1 MKISR
6 RDVIAGAMALG
17 VPRLVVAQVLSG
29 VVLIAEKST
38 MPILGKGGNK
48 THVWR
53 FQKDLP
59 IAVLRAKQGIE
70 FKGRIHN
77 HLDQDIWLHWFGV
90 RGPST
95 QMTINVLPG
104 DTDAVDFAFT
114 PPDAGTF
121 WFGPLQH
128 ASEQRDMGL
137 YGMLIVEEATPV
149 VPAFND
155 VPFIFDDWMLDDRGR
170 PQGKFGDL
178 EPAIG
183 EGRLGNWFTVNSAFK
198 SKIKVTLDKPLRL
211 RLLNA
216 ANASEMTIIFKGTSP
231 MIMALDGQPIPLKP
245 IPEDGL
251 KLHPGQRADL
261 LITEMSPEVAIAID
275 VLDDVTDV
283 AFLQVSGVNIADP
296 VADNFKLPSNPL
308 TELADLTTT
317 RRIPIE
323 IAGGAKGGLQ
333 SAKVGDATLD
343 MRGLLEKGLAWAFNG
358 IAGIGGPPLFEA
370 KKGEIIVLEFLNK
383 TSFPQPIHIH
393 GHVWKLT
400 ESDGNAVNDS
410 NWTDTA
416 VVPGLSTAKLAFVAD
431 NIGLWVLQSLIA
443 ERADAG
449 LIGAFSIIAPPELP

>member
-1 MKISR
+1 MKLSR
-6 RDVIAGAMALG
+6 RDVIAVAMALG
-17 VPRLVVAQVLSG
+17 LPRFAVAQDAGEITLT
-29 VVLIAEKST
+29 AEKST

-48 THVWR
+48 TSVWW
-53 FQKDLP
+53 FMKDQP
-59 IAVLRAKQGIE
+59 IAVLRAKQGQE
-70 FKGRIHN
+70 LKGRIVN
-77 HLDQDIWLHWFGV
+77 HLGQDIWLHWFGV
-90 RGPST
+90 RGPSE
-95 QMTINVLPG
+95 QMTLNVLPG
-104 DTDAVDFAFT
+104 DGNAVDFAFT

-137 YGMLIVEEATPV
+137 YGMLIVEETTPV

-155 VPFIFDDWMLDDRGR
+155 LPLIFDDWMLDDKGR

-178 EPAIG
+178 ELAIG
-183 EGRLGNWFTVNSAFK
+183 EGRLGNWFTVNGAFK

-216 ANASEMTIIFKGTSP
+216 ANARVMTIMFKGASP
-231 MIMALDGQPIPLKP
+231 LIIALDGQPITQKP
-245 IPEDGL
+245 MTEDGL
-251 KLHPGQRADL
+251 KLAPGQRADL
-261 LITEMSPEVAIAID
+261 LLTEMSPEVAIALD
-275 VLDDVTDV
+275 VLDDVTDI
-283 AFLQVSGVNIADP
+283 AFLQVAGVNISDQLP
-296 VADNFKLPSNPL
+296 DTFKLPANPL
-308 TELADLTTT
+308 TELGDLTTA
-317 RRIPIE
+317 RHIPIAIE
-323 IAGGAKGGLQ
+323 GGAKGGLQ

-370 KKGEIIVLEFLNK
+370 KKAETIILEFSNK

-400 ESDGNAVNDS
+400 ESDGSPVSDS

-416 VVPGLSTAKLAFVAD
+416 VVPGLSSAKLAFVAD

-443 ERADAG
+443 ERSDAG
-449 LIGAFSIIAPPELP
+449 LIAAFSVLDAT

>member
-1 MKISR
+1 MKLNR

-17 VPRLVVAQVLSG
+17 LPRFAVAQVADG
-29 VVLIAEKST
+29 VVLTAEKST
-38 MPILGKGGNK
+38 MPILGKGAAK
-48 THVWR
+48 TLVWR
-53 FQKDLP
+53 FMRDQP
-59 IAVLRAKQGIE
+59 IAVLRAKQGQE
-70 FKGRIHN
+70 FKGRIIN

-90 RGPST
+90 RGPSA
-95 QMTINVLPG
+95 QMTLNVLPG
-104 DTDAVDFAFT
+104 DANAVAFAFT

-121 WFGPLQH
+121 WLGPLQH

-137 YGMLIVEEATPV
+137 YGMLVVEEATPV
-149 VPAFND
+149 VPVFND
-155 VPFIFDDWMLDDRGR
+155 VPLIFDDWMLDDKGR

-183 EGRLGNWFTVNSAFK
+183 EGRLGNWFTVNGAFK

-216 ANASEMTIIFKGTSP
+216 ANARVMAIIFKGATP
-231 MIMALDGQPIPLKP
+231 LIMALDGQPITPKP
-245 IPEDGL
+245 ITEDGL
-251 KLHPGQRADL
+251 KLVPGQRADL
-261 LITEMSPEVAIAID
+261 LLTEMSPEVAIALD

-283 AFLQVSGVNIADP
+283 AFLQVSGVNISDQ
-296 VADNFKLPSNPL
+296 VADSFKLPANPL
-308 TELADLTTT
+308 LELGDLNRA

-323 IAGGAKGGLQ
+323 IEGGAKGGLQ

-358 IAGIGGPPLFEA
+358 IAGVGGPPLFEA
-370 KKGEIIVLEFLNK
+370 KKAETIILEFSNK
-383 TSFPQPIHIH
+383 TSFPQPVHIH
-393 GHVWKLT
+393 GHVWKLI
-400 ESDGNAVNDS
+400 ESDGAAFSDS

-431 NIGLWVLQSLIA
+431 NPGRWVLQSLIA

-449 LIGAFSIIAPPELP
+449 LIAAFSVLDAT

>member
-1 MKISR
+1 MKLSR
-6 RDVIAGAMALG
+6 RDVIAGAVALG
-17 VPRLVVAQVLSG
+17 LPRFAVAQVAG
-29 VVLIAEKST
+29 GIVLTAEKST

-48 THVWR
+48 SPVWR
-53 FQKDLP
+53 FLKEQP
-59 IAVLRAKQGIE
+59 IAVLRAKQGQE
-70 FKGRIHN
+70 FKGRIVN

-90 RGPST
+90 RGPSA

-104 DTDAVDFAFT
+104 DASAVDFAFT

-128 ASEQRDMGL
+128 ASEQREMGL

-149 VPAFND
+149 GPVFND
-155 VPFIFDDWMLDDRGR
+155 VPLIFDDWMLGDKGR

-216 ANASEMTIIFKGTSP
+216 ANAREMTIIFKGTSP
-231 MIMALDGQPIPLKP
+231 SIMALDGQPIAQRPVA
-245 IPEDGL
+245 EVGL
-251 KLHPGQRADL
+251 KLLPGQRADL
-261 LITEMSPEVAIAID
+261 LITEMTPEVAIALD

-283 AFLQVSGVNIADP
+283 AFLQVSGVNISDP
-296 VADNFKLPSNPL
+296 VADNFKLPANPM
-308 TELADLTTT
+308 TEFGDLTLA
-317 RRIPIE
+317 RLIPIE

-343 MRGLLEKGLAWAFNG
+343 LRGLLEKGLAWAFNG
-358 IAGIGGPPLFEA
+358 VAGVGGPPLFEA
-370 KKGEIIVLEFLNK
+370 KKGEIIMLEFSNK

-416 VVPGLSTAKLAFVAD
+416 VVPGLSSAKLAFVAD
-431 NIGLWVLQSLIA
+431 NAGLWVLQSLIA

-449 LIGAFSIIAPPELP
+449 LIAAFSVVAPPELP

>member
-1 MKISR
+1 MKLTR

-17 VPRLVVAQVLSG
+17 VPRLVVAQVFSG

-48 THVWR
+48 TPVWR
-53 FQKDLP
+53 FLRDQP
-59 IAVLRAKQGIE
+59 TAVLRAKQGIE
-70 FKGRIHN
+70 FKGRILN
-77 HLDQDIWLHWFGV
+77 DLDQDIWLHWFGV
-90 RGPST
+90 RGPSA

-104 DTDAVDFAFT
+104 DTNAVDFALT

-137 YGMLIVEEATPV
+137 YGMFIVEEATPV

-155 VPFIFDDWMLDDRGR
+155 VPLIFDDWMLDDKGR

-216 ANASEMTIIFKGTSP
+216 ANAREMTIIFKGTSP
-231 MIMALDGQPIPLKP
+231 MIMALDGQPIMLKP
-245 IPEDGL
+245 ISEDGL
-251 KLHPGQRADL
+251 KLLPGQRADL
-261 LITEMSPEVAIAID
+261 LVTEMTPEVAIAIE

-283 AFLQVSGVNIADP
+283 AFLQVTGVNISDP
-296 VADNFKLPSNPL
+296 VADNFKLPPNPL
-308 TELADLTTT
+308 TELADLTSA

-323 IAGGAKGGLQ
+323 IVGGAKGGLQ

-358 IAGIGGPPLFEA
+358 IAGVGGPPLFEA
-370 KKGEIIVLEFLNK
+370 KKGEIIVLEFSNK

-400 ESDGNAVNDS
+400 ESDGSAVNDS

>member
-1 MKISR
+1 MNFTR
-6 RDVIAGAMALG
+6 RDVIAGAMAFSF
-17 VPRLVVAQVLSG
+17 PRIVVAQIAGG
-29 VVLIAEKST
+29 VVLTAEKST
-38 MPILGKGGNK
+38 MPILGKGANK
-48 THVWR
+48 TPVWR
-53 FQKDLP
+53 FMKDQP
-59 IAVLRAKQGIE
+59 IAVLRAKQGQE
-70 FKGRIHN
+70 FKGRIIN

-90 RGPST
+90 RGPSA

-104 DTDAVDFAFT
+104 DANAVDFAFT

-137 YGMLIVEEATPV
+137 YGMFVVEEATLV

-155 VPFIFDDWMLDDRGR
+155 VPLIFDDWMIDDKGR

-178 EPAIG
+178 DPAIG
-183 EGRLGNWFTVNSAFK
+183 EGRLGDWFTVNGAFK

-216 ANASEMTIIFKGTSP
+216 ANARAMTIMFKGASP
-231 MIMALDGQPIPLKP
+231 LVMALDGQPITLKP
-245 IPEDGL
+245 ITEDGL
-251 KLHPGQRADL
+251 KLVPGQRADL
-261 LITEMSPEVAIAID
+261 LLTEMSPEVAIALD

-283 AFLQVSGVNIADP
+283 VFLQVSGVNISDP

-308 TELADLTTT
+308 AELGDLASA

-333 SAKVGDATLD
+333 SAKVGDVTLD

-358 IAGIGGPPLFEA
+358 IAGVGGPPLFEA
-370 KKGEIIVLEFLNK
+370 KKGETIILEFSNK
-383 TSFPQPIHIH
+383 TSFPQPVHIH
-393 GHVWKLT
+393 GHLWKLT
-400 ESDGNAVNDS
+400 ESDSNVVGDS
-410 NWTDTA
+410 SWTDTA

-431 NIGLWVLQSLIA
+431 NAGLWVLQSLIA

-449 LIGAFSIIAPPELP
+449 LIGAFSVLDAT